1 MAPRSISPGAIAPWL
16 VLASLLTITAFA
28 AAYVWESSHLAARA
42 RFDRD
47 KRTALDD
54 IRFRI
59 DTYVNVLR
67 AAGGLFAAGENV
79 TRDQFRSYVQA
90 LEIQRRNPGIQGIGL
105 TLRVRP
111 QHVAD
116 VIMDLRL
123 NDFPEFRIW
132 PEEPPREEYHAIV
145 LLEPLDQRNRAA
157 IGYDMFTNPVRRE
170 AMLRARDSGD
180 AAASGPVRLVQ
191 ELDLEGQRGFLIY
204 VPVYTSGVVPQTVAE
219 RRDKLY
225 GYVYAPFRSSDLF
238 SAIVGM
244 PEDIAFSIWD
254 GDSLFYASTPRL
266 PDRPRYEAMDRL
278 PVAGRSWVVRFAST
292 AAQTRGPM
300 VSTMATAAGGVIIS
314 LLLFALLRIQLRDK
328 ARAEEIADTL
338 RESEAELQAANRAK
352 DEFLATLSHEL
363 RTPMTAIM
371 GWSKLLGEELD
382 EETRTVAIDAIQK
395 SSGAQAQLIED
406 LLDVSRITAG
416 KMKIDP
422 APLELGPIIEVAAA
436 AVAPAAESKG
446 LKVEVDLP
454 EASVFVLG
462 DAARLQQ
469 VIWNLMSNA
478 VKFTPEDGSV
488 RVRLRP
494 ESDEAVLDVIDTG
507 QGIAPEFLPYV
518 FDRFRQADSSTTRA
532 YTGLGLGLA
541 IVRHL
546 VELHGGTVA
555 AHSDGEQKG
564 SWFTVRLPMLRDQQP
579 VRGTHA
585 PRDGALVGSL
595 QGTRV
600 LVVDDEDDVRNYA
613 GAVFRMSG
621 AEVRCERS
629 ADDALETMS
638 SWTPDIVVTD
648 IGMPERDG
656 FNLLRAIRET
666 SSVPVIALTAYAR
679 GEDRERALDAGFEA
693 FISKPVDPAELRS
706 AVSDVLR
713 SQGATVSTER
723 G

>member
-1 MAPRSISPGAIAPWL
+1 MAPRRITPGAIAPWL

-28 AAYVWESSHLAARA
+28 SAYVWENSHLAARA

-47 KRTALDD
+47 KRIALDD
-54 IRFRI
+54 IRFRL

-90 LEIQRRNPGIQGIGL
+90 LEIQRRHPGIQGMGL

-116 VIMDLRL
+116 VILDLRL
-123 NDFPEFRIW
+123 NDFPEFKIW

-145 LLEPLDQRNRAA
+145 LLEPLDERNRAA

-170 AMLRARDSGD
+170 AMVHARDTGD
-180 AAASGPVRLVQ
+180 AAATAPVRLVQ

-204 VPVYTSGVVPQTVAE
+204 VPVYATGVVPQTVAE

-225 GYVYAPFRSSDLF
+225 GFVYAPFRAGDLF
-238 SAIVGM
+238 TAIVGM
-244 PEDIAFSIWD
+244 PEDVAFSIWD

-266 PDRPRYEAMDRL
+266 PDRPRYEAMDRI
-278 PVAGRSWVVRFAST
+278 PVAGRNWVVRFAST

-300 VSTMATAAGGVIIS
+300 VSTMATAAGGIIIS

-328 ARAEEIADTL
+328 ARAEEIADAL

-382 EETRTVAIDAIQK
+382 EETRMVAVDAIQK
-395 SSGAQAQLIED
+395 SSSAQAQLIED

-416 KMKIDP
+416 KMKIEP
-422 APLELGPIIEVAAA
+422 EPLELAPIIEVAAS

-446 LKVEVDLP
+446 LNVDIDLP
-454 EASVFVLG
+454 ETPIYVLG

-469 VIWNLMSNA
+469 VIWNLLSNA
-478 VKFTPEDGSV
+478 VKFTPEDGFV
-488 RVRLRP
+488 KVRLRA
-494 ESDEAVLDVIDTG
+494 EGDEAILDVIDSG
-507 QGIAPEFLPYV
+507 QGIEPEFLPYV

-546 VELHGGTVA
+546 VELHGGSVA
-555 AHSDGEQKG
+555 AHSDGPEKG
-564 SWFTVRLPMLRDQQP
+564 SWFTVRLPVLRDRQP
-579 VRGTHA
+579 VRGTVA
-585 PRDGALVGSL
+585 PRDGVLVGSL
-595 QGTRV
+595 QGTKV

-613 GAVFRMSG
+613 AAVFRMSG
-621 AEVRCERS
+621 ADVRCERS
-629 ADDALETMS
+629 AEDALRTMS
-638 SWTPDIVVTD
+638 DWTPDIVVTD
-648 IGMPERDG
+648 IGMPDQDG
-656 FNLLRAIRET
+656 FDLLRAIRET
-666 SSVPVIALTAYAR
+666 SEVPVIALTAYAR

-706 AVSDVLR
+706 AVSDVL
-713 SQGATVSTER
+713 GARGPLTVD

>member
-1 MAPRSISPGAIAPWL
+1 MAPSRISPGAIAPWL
-16 VLASLLTITAFA
+16 VLTSLLTITAFA
-28 AAYVWESSHLAARA
+28 AAYVWENSHLAARA

-90 LEIQRRNPGIQGIGL
+90 LEIQRRHPGIQGIGL

-123 NDFPEFRIW
+123 NDFPEFKIW

-170 AMLRARDSGD
+170 AMLRARDIGD
-180 AAASGPVRLVQ
+180 AAASAPVRLVQ

-204 VPVYTSGVVPQTVAE
+204 VPVYTTGVVPQTVAE

-225 GYVYAPFRSSDLF
+225 GYVYAPFRSGDLF

-254 GDSLFYASTPRL
+254 GDNLFYASTPRL

-292 AAQTRGPM
+292 VAQTRGPM
-300 VSTMATAAGGVIIS
+300 VSTMATAVGGIIIS

-382 EETRTVAIDAIQK
+382 EETREVAIDAIQK

-422 APLELGPIIEVAAA
+422 TPLELGPIIEVAAA

-446 LKVEVDLP
+446 LNVEVDLP
-454 EASVFVLG
+454 STSVFVLG

-478 VKFTPEDGSV
+478 VKFTPEEGSV
-488 RVRLRP
+488 KVRLRP
-494 ESDEAVLDVIDTG
+494 EGDEAVLDVIDTG

-579 VRGTHA
+579 VRGGSHA

-656 FNLLRAIRET
+656 FDLLRAIREKGP
-666 SSVPVIALTAYAR
+666 VPVIALTAYAR
-679 GEDRERALDAGFEA
+679 GEDRDRALEAGFEA

-706 AVSDVLR
+706 AVSDVL
-713 SQGATVSTER
+713 GEKAVVNDER
-723 G
+723 